1 MVVATA
7 PFGQDVIQT
16 ILPHR
21 DPFLLIDHVSELEPE
36 RRIVCTKALREN
48 EYYLSPLPGGGA
60 CFPMTLLA
68 EVVAQ
73 AGAMLVLLRPG
84 LEGRRIYFMSIDSF
98 ELERPLLPGETLTIE
113 AEVVRLRRRFGA
125 LRGVARSGEEEVAR
139 GLMRFALDAPDPAPA
154 SD

>member
-1 MVVATA
+1 MVTA

-21 DPFLLIDHVSELEPE
+21 DPFLLIDHVEELELE
-36 RRIVCTKALREN
+36 RRIVCIKKIREDD
-48 EYYLSPLPGGGA
+48 YYLSPLPGGSS

-68 EVVAQ
+68 EAVAQ

-84 LEGRRIYFMSIDSF
+84 LEGRRIYFMSIDNF
-98 ELERPLLPGETLTIE
+98 ELQRPLRPGETLTIE
-113 AEVVRLRRRFGA
+113 AEVVRLRRRFGS
-125 LRGVARSGEEEVAR
+125 LRGVARSGNEEVAR
-139 GLMRFALDAPDPAPA
+139 GLMRFALDAPDPTPA